1 MCIKQNKT
9 KQKQNHSSPVAE
21 SKHSRKNK
29 IHLYPE
35 IVDTNSNQKKK
46 NWLDSNNVPFFA
58 TILLTDF
65 LSW

>member
-35 IVDTNSNQKKK
+35 IVDANSNQKKK
-46 NWLDSNNVPFFA
+46 
-58 TILLTDF
+58 LTGQ
-65 LSW
+65 